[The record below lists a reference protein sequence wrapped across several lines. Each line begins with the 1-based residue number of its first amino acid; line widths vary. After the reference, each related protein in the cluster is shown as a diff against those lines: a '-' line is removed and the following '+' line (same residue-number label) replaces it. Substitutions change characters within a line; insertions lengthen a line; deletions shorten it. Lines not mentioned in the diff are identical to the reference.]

1 MGELTL
7 IKRNGETIPLFSQEP
22 FCTVR
27 SAQQSV
33 SLMGDDT
40 VTLDIVS
47 SDLITFDKGDKI
59 IVDGDEYSIRTTVNR
74 EKVSDNHYNYKPVFY
89 GVIYELMKTLYRNT
103 DVNGR
108 SDKSVFTLTYTM
120 KDFMRVLIYNLE
132 RDYHGIWQFD
142 VANCPD
148 TEAKTISFNRQ
159 NCLKTLQDLCSK
171 ENFNLDFQIT
181 QDNGVRTIHIGKFG
195 ALVNPPGGGDFF
207 EWGKGNG
214 VYTLKEEKVDDK
226 TIKTRLWV
234 EGGIKNIRSEYR
246 DYAGALQLPYP
257 KRLNA
262 HAHTLRDG
270 TVVEAGTEM
279 IGIDDDTKRYLE
291 DAELAAMLGTDED
304 ANSYDNIYPKR
315 TGEVTA
321 LAYKTDKQTGQ
332 QVLDVNS
339 FIDSTMDFDLAET
352 DASGNTKYLI
362 AGVSAKITFI
372 SGKLSGQEFELE
384 LKNGYNHSERK
395 FTIIPFQDER
405 GLVTPTVDTDAFRI
419 GVGDQYKI
427 TDIHLPKAYEDDA
440 EEDLWYEAIQDFN
453 EIRQVKAKYSLEF
466 DRMYFMENTPSDAT
480 ACIFKVGDYAP
491 VRDTRFGIEKSIRI
505 TNVQRNLL
513 VRQDYNITLSDTWA
527 IAVATQ
533 AVIDVG
539 RHETIINASGIKDLT
554 RAKRGWRTTEELRN
568 MIYDTDGYFDPE
580 HIRPL
585 SIDTN
590 MLTVGS
596 KSQQFILTGAILEA
610 NKNGNPN
617 VFSASSCVLSHL
629 TIQEEGVR
637 SWNISAQDFT
647 LAESGGYYLFAKCS
661 KSGNNGTWYLTQEQL
676 KAEET
681 SDPNNYYFQVGVL
694 GSCYQDDAFR
704 DFVTTYGFTRIN
716 GNTITTGK
724 IVTSDGYCYLDLDGN
739 AFRIGDAHSSI
750 DWNVTARGQLTLRN
764 VRLLSD
770 SGDTSE
776 IGVYRG
782 EYNPDYIYYKGDEVS
797 YTDGGQT
804 CTYRYKNLNP
814 SKGHLPTNST
824 YWEILARG
832 AAGETGNSIFYT
844 FNDSLEKPAVP
855 TGSGNTGGWHTNS
868 TDAVVWMSIKSAK
881 VISEGSWG
889 TPFKVKGADGTSI
902 VPKGSK
908 NSVADLPTTGNSP
921 GDCYFVNGY
930 LYVWDGLTWINNGKI
945 KGDPG
950 TSSYLHLKYSNDGGQ
965 HFTDGQGE
973 VPGRWI
979 GMYVDQSVTDS
990 DNPADYSWRDAQ
1002 GEQGIPGEDGED
1014 GRTTYLHL
1022 KYSNNGGLSFTG
1034 NNGEDPGAYIGQYT
1048 DFEEMDSSDPT
1059 MYKWSRLTGT
1069 AGAAGADSAAGDYY
1083 EYRYAKNGSTVAPPE
1098 LNPNDPDPYGW
1109 TKTMPQ
1115 VGALEY
1121 LWCTMCRKSALVD
1134 RTRVDIP
1141 VSNVDGLHDFSG
1153 NGYNGYIGSNTIV
1166 TDGDHDALQMTGQND
1181 SRIPYDLPFG
1191 ESFTLC
1197 LFMKVTTTPVKWIIC
1212 GYNGADYV
1220 EKTLNLNANTW
1231 YHLAF
1236 RFNDT
1241 TCTLFINGEQSDI
1254 SVVSERLVGF
1264 SVYDDNLFG
1273 STTLIRGV
1281 RILKGALAQ
1290 SDIVAV
1296 LTGSIDQILQPWS
1309 TPFRINPYDGK
1320 DGVAVSVSDVDVE
1333 YAKSSSNS
1341 EAPTSGW
1348 STDAPTWENGK
1359 YIWSRTKVTY
1369 SNGEE
1374 TTTKP
1379 ACITGTQG
1387 NNGVGV
1393 SSIVEQYYRSSSSQT
1408 LSDGSWLTYNPGW
1421 VNGWFIWTRSVISYT
1436 NGTGK
1441 ITTPICVTGSRG
1453 EQGNPGKDAAYI
1465 HVLGSGLNNSMNA
1478 YIKIFNGV
1486 SERTVQSNLRGLTV
1500 YTVERYTMELIDTRN
1515 FDTYGSDDAINNMVT
1530 YLNGLN
1536 ATVFVCIVS
1545 YDAVGWNDNLVNA
1558 LAQFG
1563 CAGVQNTEKGRFPFA
1578 FIGVKGLPAGY
1589 ALMMQ
1594 KNDESSTPPAEV
1606 ITYVADGV
1614 FATSRDGKDGKDG
1627 VDGKS
1632 PVLVFRGNYNDSGS
1646 VTYYGTSHRVD
1657 AVKYNGV
1664 YYIARVDAGTFN
1676 TVPTDES
1683 KWNPFGAQFESI
1695 ATNLLLAENANIAGW
1710 VFRNNRL
1717 ESQNGSMYMDGVR
1730 GSVRLGGTLLMSTG
1744 FGGHE
1749 NLEDFNIFYL
1759 QGVSKTTT
1767 IVVNSGVEH
1776 IGKVIKIFNTGTFS
1790 QGDYKIRLTNFSVE
1804 EDESGSITEI
1814 GTNYEAV
1821 LRPQEV
1827 LEATCFRV
1835 PSSGN
1840 AVKGSWEITSR
1851 FAQTDFKADSGVR
1864 GRYAMILG
1872 IGRYS
1877 SHSGGLSGTWWNNK
1891 GIGSILS
1898 VTRLGEGRYKISF
1911 KESDIPAGSKF
1922 MVCGYGGNG
1931 GVGNGNAV
1939 FANVFNESWNGNNS
1953 WVEIRTADDSS
1964 LNDGGFEFTIFGTN
1978 WSYTL
1983 YN

>member
-22 FCTVR
+22 FCTVKA
-27 SAQQSV
+27 AQQSV

-47 SDLITFDKGDKI
+47 SELITFDKGDKI

-304 ANSYDNIYPKR
+304 ANSYDDIYPKR

-395 FTIIPFQDER
+395 FTLIPFQDER

-427 TDIHLPKAYEDDA
+427 TDIHLPKAYEDAA

-453 EIRQVKAKYSLEF
+453 EIRQAKAKYSLEF
-466 DRMYFMENTPSDAT
+466 DRIYFMENTTSDAT

-491 VRDTRFGIEKSIRI
+491 VRDKRFGIEKSIRI

-617 VFSASSCVLSHL
+617 VFAASSCVLSHL

-637 SWNISAQDFT
+637 NWNISAQDFT

-804 CTYRYKNLNP
+804 CTYRYKNPNP

-902 VPKGSK
+902 VPKGYK

-930 LYVWDGLTWINNGKI
+930 MYVWDGLTWINNGKI

-950 TSSYLHLKYSNDGGQ
+950 TSSYLHLKYSNDGGK
-965 HFTDGQGE
+965 HFTDGHGD

-1002 GEQGIPGEDGED
+1002 GEQGIPGVDGED
-1014 GRTTYLHL
+1014 GRTTYLHI
-1022 KYSNNGGLSFTG
+1022 KYSNNGGLSFTDH
-1034 NNGEDPGAYIGQYT
+1034 NGEDPGAYIGQYT

-1153 NGYNGYIGSNTIV
+1153 NHYDGYIGSNTIV

-1220 EKTLNLNANTW
+1220 EKTLNLNANNW

-1264 SVYDDNLFG
+1264 SVYDDNMFG

-1320 DGVAVSVSDVDVE
+1320 DGVE
-1333 YAKSSSNS
+1333 
-1341 EAPTSGW
+1341 
-1348 STDAPTWENGK
+1348 
-1359 YIWSRTKVTY
+1359 
-1369 SNGEE
+1369 
-1374 TTTKP
+1374 
-1379 ACITGTQG
+1379 
-1387 NNGVGV
+1387 
-1393 SSIVEQYYRSSSSQT
+1393 
-1408 LSDGSWLTYNPGW
+1408 
-1421 VNGWFIWTRSVISYT
+1421 
-1436 NGTGK
+1436 
-1441 ITTPICVTGSRG
+1441 
-1453 EQGNPGKDAAYI
+1453 
-1465 HVLGSGLNNSMNA
+1465 
-1478 YIKIFNGV
+1478 
-1486 SERTVQSNLRGLTV
+1486 
-1500 YTVERYTMELIDTRN
+1500 
-1515 FDTYGSDDAINNMVT
+1515 
-1530 YLNGLN
+1530 
-1536 ATVFVCIVS
+1536 
-1545 YDAVGWNDNLVNA
+1545 
-1558 LAQFG
+1558 
-1563 CAGVQNTEKGRFPFA
+1563 
-1578 FIGVKGLPAGY
+1578 
-1589 ALMMQ
+1589 
-1594 KNDESSTPPAEV
+1594 
-1606 ITYVADGV
+1606 
-1614 FATSRDGKDGKDG
+1614 
-1627 VDGKS
+1627 GKS
-1632 PVLVFRGNYNDSGS
+1632 PALVFRGNYNASGS

-1664 YYIARVDAGTFN
+1664 YYVASVDAGTFN
-1676 TVPTDES
+1676 TVPTDTS

-1717 ESQNGSMYMDGVR
+1717 ESQNGSMYMDGVN

-1790 QGDYKIRLTNFSVE
+1790 QGDYKICLTNFSVE
-1804 EDESGSITEI
+1804 EDESGSITSI

-1851 FAQTDFKADSGVR
+1851 FSQTDFKADSGVI
-1864 GRYAMILG
+1864 GRYALILG

-1877 SHSGGLSGTWWNNK
+1877 AHSGGLTGTWWDGHNISSK
-1891 GIGSILS
+1891 LS
-1898 VTRLGEGRYKISF
+1898 VSKLYDGAFKIYF
-1911 KESDIPAGSKF
+1911 KESDIPYGSKF
-1922 MVCGYGGNG
+1922 MVCGFGGIDGVGAGNG
-1931 GVGNGNAV
+1931 V
-1939 FANVFNESWNGNNS
+1939 FANVYNESFNGNNS
-1953 WVEIRTADDSS
+1953 FVEIHTADDSS
-1964 LNDGGFEFTIFGTN
+1964 LNDGGFEFTIFGTKWN
-1978 WSYTL
+1978 YKL
-1983 YN
+1983 YD

>member
-47 SDLITFDKGDKI
+47 SELITFDKGDKI

-291 DAELAAMLGTDED
+291 DAELAAKLGTDED
-304 ANSYDNIYPKR
+304 ANSYDDIYPKR

-427 TDIHLPKAYEDDA
+427 TDIHLPKAYEDAA

-453 EIRQVKAKYSLEF
+453 EIRQAKAKYSLEF

-617 VFSASSCVLSHL
+617 VFAASSCVLSHL
-629 TIQEEGVR
+629 TIQEVGVR
-637 SWNISAQDFT
+637 NWNISAQDFT

-804 CTYRYKNLNP
+804 CTYRYKNPNP

-844 FNDSLEKPAVP
+844 FNDSLERPAVP

-950 TSSYLHLKYSNDGGQ
+950 TSSYLHLKYSNDGGK

-1002 GEQGIPGEDGED
+1002 GEQGIPGVDGED

-1098 LNPNDPDPYGW
+1098 LNPNDPDPNGW

-1153 NGYNGYIGSNTIV
+1153 NHYDGYIGSNTIV

-1320 DGVAVSVSDVDVE
+1320 DGV
-1333 YAKSSSNS
+1333 
-1341 EAPTSGW
+1341 
-1348 STDAPTWENGK
+1348 
-1359 YIWSRTKVTY
+1359 
-1369 SNGEE
+1369 
-1374 TTTKP
+1374 
-1379 ACITGTQG
+1379 
-1387 NNGVGV
+1387 
-1393 SSIVEQYYRSSSSQT
+1393 
-1408 LSDGSWLTYNPGW
+1408 GSKGDT
-1421 VNGWFIWTRSVISYT
+1421 
-1436 NGTGK
+1436 
-1441 ITTPICVTGSRG
+1441 
-1453 EQGNPGKDAAYI
+1453 GNPGKDAAYI
-1465 HVLGSGLNNSMNA
+1465 HVLGSGLNNNMDA
-1478 YIKIFNGV
+1478 FIKVFNGV
-1486 SERTVQSNLRGLTV
+1486 SERTVYSRSRGLTV
-1500 YTVERYTMELIDTRN
+1500 FTIERYTMELVETRN

-1545 YDAVGWNDNLVNA
+1545 FDAVGWNDNLVNA

-1594 KNDESSTPPAEV
+1594 KNADSNTPPAEV

-1632 PVLVFRGNYNDSGS
+1632 PVLVFRGNYNASGS

-1676 TVPTDES
+1676 TVPTDTS

-1695 ATNLLLAENANIAGW
+1695 ATNLLLAEGASIGSWWHSGGKIVSTLGTGNKIELDASVPRIYLESSVSGGEYSEDENLGSMIELNANNGIVRVQAKNQPSYSTGLSYMSPTGIFANLAGTQAVSAITGYTRKAAIVALGFGNLNKSSWSFGMDQEMIAGFYG
-1710 VFRNNRL
+1710 VASNRGTAPAYGGFFDNL
-1717 ESQNGSMYMDGVR
+1717 KSCGNILNTRYITDSSTSSDCYISKSVSQVIGLVNSGKVKSVYLPNDGYEGRVLLFHQMGQGTMR
-1730 GSVRLGGTLLMSTG
+1730 VYPQSGQHIYDDDSENSYYDVNCGETLLCY
-1744 FGGHE
+1744 FGIWYKNSVKTE
-1749 NLEDFNIFYL
+1749 VW
-1759 QGVSKTTT
+1759 GVSK
-1767 IVVNSGVEH
+1767 
-1776 IGKVIKIFNTGTFS
+1776 
-1790 QGDYKIRLTNFSVE
+1790 
-1804 EDESGSITEI
+1804 
-1814 GTNYEAV
+1814 
-1821 LRPQEV
+1821 
-1827 LEATCFRV
+1827 
-1835 PSSGN
+1835 
-1840 AVKGSWEITSR
+1840 
-1851 FAQTDFKADSGVR
+1851 FK
-1864 GRYAMILG
+1864 
-1872 IGRYS
+1872 
-1877 SHSGGLSGTWWNNK
+1877 
-1891 GIGSILS
+1891 
-1898 VTRLGEGRYKISF
+1898 F
-1911 KESDIPAGSKF
+1911 
-1922 MVCGYGGNG
+1922 
-1931 GVGNGNAV
+1931 
-1939 FANVFNESWNGNNS
+1939 
-1953 WVEIRTADDSS
+1953 
-1964 LNDGGFEFTIFGTN
+1964 
-1978 WSYTL
+1978 
-1983 YN
+1983 

>member
-47 SDLITFDKGDKI
+47 SELITFDKGDKI

-291 DAELAAMLGTDED
+291 DAELAAKLGTDED
-304 ANSYDNIYPKR
+304 ANSYDDIYPKR

-352 DASGNTKYLI
+352 DGSGNTKYLI

-427 TDIHLPKAYEDDA
+427 TDIHLPKAYEDAA

-453 EIRQVKAKYSLEF
+453 EIRQAKAKYSLEF

-617 VFSASSCVLSHL
+617 VFAASSCVLSHL
-629 TIQEEGVR
+629 TIQEVGVR
-637 SWNISAQDFT
+637 NWNISAQDFT
-647 LAESGGYYLFAKCS
+647 LADSGGYYLFAKCS

-804 CTYRYKNLNP
+804 CTYRYKNPNP

-1002 GEQGIPGEDGED
+1002 GEQGIPGVDGED

-1083 EYRYAKNGSTVAPPE
+1083 EYRYANNGSTVAPPE

-1109 TKTMPQ
+1109 TKTMPE

-1153 NGYNGYIGSNTIV
+1153 NHYDGYIGSNTIV

-1320 DGVAVSVSDVDVE
+1320 D
-1333 YAKSSSNS
+1333 
-1341 EAPTSGW
+1341 
-1348 STDAPTWENGK
+1348 
-1359 YIWSRTKVTY
+1359 
-1369 SNGEE
+1369 
-1374 TTTKP
+1374 
-1379 ACITGTQG
+1379 
-1387 NNGVGV
+1387 
-1393 SSIVEQYYRSSSSQT
+1393 
-1408 LSDGSWLTYNPGW
+1408 
-1421 VNGWFIWTRSVISYT
+1421 
-1436 NGTGK
+1436 
-1441 ITTPICVTGSRG
+1441 
-1453 EQGNPGKDAAYI
+1453 AAYI
-1465 HVLGSGLNNSMNA
+1465 HVLGSGLNNNMDA
-1478 YIKIFNGV
+1478 FIKVFNGV
-1486 SERTVQSNLRGLTV
+1486 SERTVYSRSRGLTV
-1500 YTVERYTMELIDTRN
+1500 FTIERYTMELVETRN
-1515 FDTYGSDDAINNMVT
+1515 FDTYGSDDAINNMAT

-1545 YDAVGWNDNLVNA
+1545 YDAVGWNDTLVDA

-1594 KNDESSTPPAEV
+1594 KNADSNTPPAEV

-1632 PVLVFRGNYNDSGS
+1632 PVLVFRGNYNASGS

-1676 TVPTDES
+1676 TVPTDTS

-1695 ATNLLLAENANIAGW
+1695 ATNLLLAEGASIGSWWHSGGKIVSTLGTGNKIELDASVPRIYMESSVSGGEYSEDQNLGSKIELNANSGIVRVEAKNPPSYSTGLSYMSPTGIFANLAGTQAVSEITGCTRKAAIVALGFGNLNKSSWSFGVDKEMIAGFYG
-1710 VFRNNRL
+1710 VASNRGTAPAYGGFFDNL
-1717 ESQNGSMYMDGVR
+1717 KSCGNILNTRYITDSSTSSDCYISKSVSQVIGLVNSGKVKSVYLPNDGYEGRVLLFHQM
-1730 GSVRLGGTLLMSTG
+1730 GQGTMMVYPQSGQHIYDDDSENSYYDVNCGETLLCY
-1744 FGGHE
+1744 FGIWYKNSVKTE
-1749 NLEDFNIFYL
+1749 VW
-1759 QGVSKTTT
+1759 GVSK
-1767 IVVNSGVEH
+1767 
-1776 IGKVIKIFNTGTFS
+1776 
-1790 QGDYKIRLTNFSVE
+1790 
-1804 EDESGSITEI
+1804 
-1814 GTNYEAV
+1814 
-1821 LRPQEV
+1821 
-1827 LEATCFRV
+1827 
-1835 PSSGN
+1835 
-1840 AVKGSWEITSR
+1840 
-1851 FAQTDFKADSGVR
+1851 FK
-1864 GRYAMILG
+1864 
-1872 IGRYS
+1872 
-1877 SHSGGLSGTWWNNK
+1877 
-1891 GIGSILS
+1891 
-1898 VTRLGEGRYKISF
+1898 F
-1911 KESDIPAGSKF
+1911 
-1922 MVCGYGGNG
+1922 
-1931 GVGNGNAV
+1931 
-1939 FANVFNESWNGNNS
+1939 
-1953 WVEIRTADDSS
+1953 
-1964 LNDGGFEFTIFGTN
+1964 
-1978 WSYTL
+1978 
-1983 YN
+1983 

>member
-47 SDLITFDKGDKI
+47 SELITFDKGDKI

-291 DAELAAMLGTDED
+291 DAELAAKLGTDED
-304 ANSYDNIYPKR
+304 ANSYDDIYPKR

-352 DASGNTKYLI
+352 DGSGNTKYLI

-427 TDIHLPKAYEDDA
+427 TDIHLPKAYEDAA

-453 EIRQVKAKYSLEF
+453 EIRQAKAKYSLEF

-617 VFSASSCVLSHL
+617 VFAASSCVLSHL
-629 TIQEEGVR
+629 TIQEVGVR
-637 SWNISAQDFT
+637 NWNISAQDFT
-647 LAESGGYYLFAKCS
+647 LADSGGYYLFAKCS

-804 CTYRYKNLNP
+804 CTYRYKNPNP

-1002 GEQGIPGEDGED
+1002 GEQGIPGVDGED

-1083 EYRYAKNGSTVAPPE
+1083 EYRYANNGSTVAPPE

-1109 TKTMPQ
+1109 TKTMPE

-1153 NGYNGYIGSNTIV
+1153 NHYDGYIGSNTIV

-1320 DGVAVSVSDVDVE
+1320 D
-1333 YAKSSSNS
+1333 
-1341 EAPTSGW
+1341 
-1348 STDAPTWENGK
+1348 
-1359 YIWSRTKVTY
+1359 
-1369 SNGEE
+1369 
-1374 TTTKP
+1374 
-1379 ACITGTQG
+1379 
-1387 NNGVGV
+1387 
-1393 SSIVEQYYRSSSSQT
+1393 
-1408 LSDGSWLTYNPGW
+1408 
-1421 VNGWFIWTRSVISYT
+1421 
-1436 NGTGK
+1436 
-1441 ITTPICVTGSRG
+1441 
-1453 EQGNPGKDAAYI
+1453 AAYI
-1465 HVLGSGLNNSMNA
+1465 HVLGSGLNNNMDA
-1478 YIKIFNGV
+1478 FIKVFNGV
-1486 SERTVQSNLRGLTV
+1486 SERTVYSRSRGLTV
-1500 YTVERYTMELIDTRN
+1500 FTIERYTMELVETRN
-1515 FDTYGSDDAINNMVT
+1515 FDTYGSDDAINNMAT

-1545 YDAVGWNDNLVNA
+1545 YDAVGWNDTLVDA

-1594 KNDESSTPPAEV
+1594 KNADSNTPPAEV

-1632 PVLVFRGNYNDSGS
+1632 PVLVFRGNYNASGS

-1676 TVPTDES
+1676 TVPTDTS

-1695 ATNLLLAENANIAGW
+1695 ATNLLLAEGASIGSWWHSGGKIVSTLGTGNKIELDASVPRIYMESSVSGGEYSEDQNLGSKIELNANSGIVRVEAKNPPSYSTGLSYMSPTGIFANLAGTQAVSGITGYTRKAAIVALGFGNLNKSSWSFGVDKEMIAGFYG
-1710 VFRNNRL
+1710 VASNRGTAPAYGGFFDNL
-1717 ESQNGSMYMDGVR
+1717 KSCGNILNTRYITDSSTSSDCYISKSVSQVIGLVNSGKVKSVYLPNDGYEGRVLLFHQM
-1730 GSVRLGGTLLMSTG
+1730 GQGTMMVYPQSGQHIYDDDSENSYYDVNCGETLLCY
-1744 FGGHE
+1744 FGIWYKNSVKTE
-1749 NLEDFNIFYL
+1749 VW
-1759 QGVSKTTT
+1759 GVSK
-1767 IVVNSGVEH
+1767 
-1776 IGKVIKIFNTGTFS
+1776 
-1790 QGDYKIRLTNFSVE
+1790 
-1804 EDESGSITEI
+1804 
-1814 GTNYEAV
+1814 
-1821 LRPQEV
+1821 
-1827 LEATCFRV
+1827 
-1835 PSSGN
+1835 
-1840 AVKGSWEITSR
+1840 
-1851 FAQTDFKADSGVR
+1851 FK
-1864 GRYAMILG
+1864 
-1872 IGRYS
+1872 
-1877 SHSGGLSGTWWNNK
+1877 
-1891 GIGSILS
+1891 
-1898 VTRLGEGRYKISF
+1898 F
-1911 KESDIPAGSKF
+1911 
-1922 MVCGYGGNG
+1922 
-1931 GVGNGNAV
+1931 
-1939 FANVFNESWNGNNS
+1939 
-1953 WVEIRTADDSS
+1953 
-1964 LNDGGFEFTIFGTN
+1964 
-1978 WSYTL
+1978 
-1983 YN
+1983 

>member
-47 SDLITFDKGDKI
+47 SELITFDKGDKI

-181 QDNGVRTIHIGKFG
+181 QDNGVRTIHIGKFC

-291 DAELAAMLGTDED
+291 DAELAAKLGTDED
-304 ANSYDNIYPKR
+304 ANSYDDIYPKR

-352 DASGNTKYLI
+352 DGSGNTKYLI

-427 TDIHLPKAYEDDA
+427 TDIHLPKAYEDAA

-453 EIRQVKAKYSLEF
+453 EIRQAKAKYSLEF

-617 VFSASSCVLSHL
+617 VFAASSCVLSHL
-629 TIQEEGVR
+629 TIQEVGVR
-637 SWNISAQDFT
+637 NWNISAQDFT
-647 LAESGGYYLFAKCS
+647 LADSGGYYLFAKCS

-804 CTYRYKNLNP
+804 CTYRYKNPNP

-1002 GEQGIPGEDGED
+1002 GEQGIPGVDGED

-1083 EYRYAKNGSTVAPPE
+1083 EYRYANNGSTVAPPE

-1109 TKTMPQ
+1109 TKTMPE

-1153 NGYNGYIGSNTIV
+1153 NHYDGYIGSNTIV

-1320 DGVAVSVSDVDVE
+1320 D
-1333 YAKSSSNS
+1333 
-1341 EAPTSGW
+1341 
-1348 STDAPTWENGK
+1348 
-1359 YIWSRTKVTY
+1359 
-1369 SNGEE
+1369 
-1374 TTTKP
+1374 
-1379 ACITGTQG
+1379 
-1387 NNGVGV
+1387 
-1393 SSIVEQYYRSSSSQT
+1393 
-1408 LSDGSWLTYNPGW
+1408 
-1421 VNGWFIWTRSVISYT
+1421 
-1436 NGTGK
+1436 
-1441 ITTPICVTGSRG
+1441 
-1453 EQGNPGKDAAYI
+1453 AAYI
-1465 HVLGSGLNNSMNA
+1465 HVLGSGLNNNMDA
-1478 YIKIFNGV
+1478 FIKVFNGV
-1486 SERTVQSNLRGLTV
+1486 SERTVYSRSRGLTV
-1500 YTVERYTMELIDTRN
+1500 FTIERYTMELVETRN
-1515 FDTYGSDDAINNMVT
+1515 FDTYGSDDAINNMAT

-1545 YDAVGWNDNLVNA
+1545 YDAVGWNDTLVDA

-1594 KNDESSTPPAEV
+1594 KNADSNTPPAEV

-1632 PVLVFRGNYNDSGS
+1632 PVLVFRGNYNASGS

-1676 TVPTDES
+1676 TVPTDTS

-1695 ATNLLLAENANIAGW
+1695 ATNLLLAEGASIGSWWHSGGKIVSTLGTGNKIELDASVPRIYMESSVSGGEYSEDQNLGSKIELNANSGIVRVEAKNPPSYSTGLSYMSPTGIFANLAGTQAVSEITGCTRKAAIVALGFGNLNKSSWSFGVDKEMIAGFYG
-1710 VFRNNRL
+1710 VASNRGTAPAYGGFFDNL
-1717 ESQNGSMYMDGVR
+1717 KSCGNILNTRYITDSSTSSDCYISKSVSQVIGLVNSGKVKSVYLPNDGYEGRVLLFHQM
-1730 GSVRLGGTLLMSTG
+1730 GQGTMMVYPQSGQHIYDDDSENSYYDVNCGETLLCY
-1744 FGGHE
+1744 FGIWYKNSVKTE
-1749 NLEDFNIFYL
+1749 VW
-1759 QGVSKTTT
+1759 GVSK
-1767 IVVNSGVEH
+1767 
-1776 IGKVIKIFNTGTFS
+1776 
-1790 QGDYKIRLTNFSVE
+1790 
-1804 EDESGSITEI
+1804 
-1814 GTNYEAV
+1814 
-1821 LRPQEV
+1821 
-1827 LEATCFRV
+1827 
-1835 PSSGN
+1835 
-1840 AVKGSWEITSR
+1840 
-1851 FAQTDFKADSGVR
+1851 FK
-1864 GRYAMILG
+1864 
-1872 IGRYS
+1872 
-1877 SHSGGLSGTWWNNK
+1877 
-1891 GIGSILS
+1891 
-1898 VTRLGEGRYKISF
+1898 F
-1911 KESDIPAGSKF
+1911 
-1922 MVCGYGGNG
+1922 
-1931 GVGNGNAV
+1931 
-1939 FANVFNESWNGNNS
+1939 
-1953 WVEIRTADDSS
+1953 
-1964 LNDGGFEFTIFGTN
+1964 
-1978 WSYTL
+1978 
-1983 YN
+1983 